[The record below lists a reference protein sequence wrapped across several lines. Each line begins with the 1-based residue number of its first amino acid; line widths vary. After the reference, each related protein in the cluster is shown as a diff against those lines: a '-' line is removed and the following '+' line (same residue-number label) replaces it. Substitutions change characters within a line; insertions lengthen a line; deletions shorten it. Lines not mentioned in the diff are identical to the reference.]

1 MPFKVL
7 TAEFMHESNTFSIRT
22 TGLAQFQRETLM
34 FGDEAIE
41 KRSQSNT
48 GLAGA
53 LTCKS
58 EFGWDMTHSVS
69 AWSEPAGPVT
79 VEAYEFIAGKIV
91 EAAKSQKFDGILLC
105 LHGAMVAQHTDDGEG
120 ELLTR
125 LRDVVGPDLPIAVT
139 LDLHANVTVRMCELA
154 QVLVSYKTYPHIDLR
169 ETAYHAGTL
178 LNRMMAGEIQ
188 PQTLRV
194 HLPMLE
200 EANGGRTDVG
210 AMVERIARAR
220 AYETEQPGA
229 FAVSINGAFPEADIA
244 EVGPTVLV
252 TYEGDP
258 APHKAFAESLADDI
272 WAKRNDVMNVF
283 HTVETVAEVA
293 RTYAKAEGPL
303 IVADYADNPGG
314 GSYGDSTNLLRALLT
329 AGVDDAAFGPMVDPE
344 AAEAIAAE
352 GEGATVTIEIGGKT
366 DPRFGG
372 APLAVTGIVKLVSN
386 GDFTGDGPMIGGL
399 DQSFG
404 TSAVLVVDGIEVL
417 VTSTPLQMLDLQ
429 QFRAFG
435 IDPAAKRVVGLK
447 SMQHFR
453 AAFEPIASKVVVCD
467 SGALCTLDYG
477 RLPFTKI
484 PRPIFPLDRGMV
496 R

>member
-7 TAEFMHESNTFSIRT
+7 TAEFMHESNTFSIRA

-53 LTCKS
+53 LTCKT
-58 EFGWDMTHSVS
+58 EFGWDMTHTVS

-120 ELLTR
+120 ELLSR

-178 LNRMMAGEIQ
+178 LHRMMAGEIQ

-200 EANGGRTDVG
+200 EVNGGRTDVG

-220 AYETEQPGA
+220 AYEKEQPGA

-283 HTVETVAEVA
+283 HTVDAAAEIA

-314 GSYGDSTNLLRALLT
+314 GSYGDSTNLLRALLV
-329 AGVDDAAFGPMVDPE
+329 AGVEDAAFGPMVDPQASE
-344 AAEAIAAE
+344 ALAAE
-352 GEGATVTIEIGGKT
+352 GEGSTVTIAIGGKT

-372 APLAVTGIVKLVSN
+372 APLTVTGIVKLVSN

-467 SGALCTLDYG
+467 SGALCTLDYD